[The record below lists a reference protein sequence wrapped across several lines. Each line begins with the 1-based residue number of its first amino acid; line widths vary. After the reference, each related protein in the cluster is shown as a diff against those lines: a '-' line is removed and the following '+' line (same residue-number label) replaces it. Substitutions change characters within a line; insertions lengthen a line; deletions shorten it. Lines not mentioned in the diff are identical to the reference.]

1 MQLQILMEVL
11 DLDLAHFIQY
21 RPEGPFAGQE
31 FMLTEVPRSRDWFAA
46 ALPVMRS
53 FIADWR
59 ALEGDPDAH
68 QKILGTRRRATR
80 KEAEAVTAE
89 QLWAVVATRPAAF
102 LDLPF
107 NACADPYGEEAH
119 AARVQELTEAV
130 TKAACPFADDA
141 CITESG
147 ECGAGGDDPR
157 EVGEDDAVEE
167 G

>member
-1 MQLQILMEVL
+1 MEVL

-80 KEAEAVTAE
+80 KEAEAVTGE
-89 QLWAVVATRPAAF
+89 QLWAAVATRPAAF
-102 LDLPF
+102 VDFPQDT
-107 NACADPYGEEAH
+107 CADPYGESAQ
-119 AARVQELTEAV
+119 AARSFALTEAV
-130 TKAACPFADDA
+130 TVAACPFSDID
-141 CITESG
+141 
-147 ECGAGGDDPR
+147 
-157 EVGEDDAVEE
+157 EDSTSAS
-167 G
+167 